1 MVSIRQK
8 YSQLRDRIR
17 TLKEERPWLR
27 WVLNKYVIVTLAFFV
42 WMLFIDNNS
51 IGVWLRTG
59 RQLRSQ
65 ERRIEYLNREIAT
78 TEDRLNQLRSNKD
91 SLERFAREQY
101 GFHEPDEDVYIV
113 VE

>member
-27 WVLNKYVIVTLAFFV
+27 WVLNKYAIVTLAFFV

-101 GFHEPDEDVYIV
+101 GFHEPDEDVFIV

>member
-17 TLKEERPWLR
+17 TLKEEQPWLR